1 MIAVCGIGN
10 PGAQYEGTRHNV
22 GFMVVDKLAEELDM
36 QWESKSSLKADIAK
50 DNEYILFKPQTFV
63 NLSGEAAGE
72 VTNFYKVESENLWV
86 VADDAD
92 LPLGKINIKFAGSD
106 AGHNGIKSID
116 GLLGANYWRVRI
128 GIGKDEK
135 GSLAD
140 HVLSRFTPEQQVD
153 LTSVI
158 DQTVN
163 LLVQSLKD
171 KQIISQTINGT
182 TKNN

>member
-10 PGAQYEGTRHNV
+10 PGAQYELTRHNV
-22 GFMVVDKLAEELDM
+22 GFMIVEKLAEELGLS
-36 QWESKSSLKADIAK
+36 WESKQTLKAEMAK
-50 DNEYILFKPQTFV
+50 DDRHILFKPQTYV
-63 NLSGEAAGE
+63 NLSGQAASE
-72 VTNFYKVESENLWV
+72 VLNYYKIDPENLWV

-92 LPLGKINIKFAGSD
+92 LPLGKVNVKFAGSD

-116 GLLGANYWRVRI
+116 GFLGANYWRIRI

-135 GSLAD
+135 GTLAD
-140 HVLSRFTPEQQVD
+140 HVLSKFTEPQQAE

-171 KQIISQTINGT
+171 KQLTAKTINVE
-182 TKNN
+182 NE